1 MSKIIESIVIHG
13 QQLGRKLGFPTANL
27 CVETLKGEVPANGVY
42 ATRCILQDGRIYKA
56 MLNVGYRPTVDTNEH
71 ELSIEAHLLDFDEDI
86 YEQHIKLVILRR
98 IRDERRMKSLEELS
112 TQLANDMREVA
123 AVGNI
128 TTVVFDFGKVLV
140 DYEFSH
146 VMRQILPDPDK
157 YNEFMQ
163 LFANQEFIDYC
174 EREPIPFHDIIRQ
187 MRLEHP
193 KFNDE
198 LEEYYDR
205 FPEFVTGEVP
215 GMRSLVL
222 QLKAEGYRVYGLTN
236 WCSSVYR
243 TIQQWDILRLMD
255 DTVMSC
261 EEHLIKPDVAIYQ
274 RLLDRYGLTPG
285 ECVFTDDKPVNID
298 GAIRAGM
305 HGIVFHNA
313 QQFEHDLR
321 RLIGSVLS

>member
-1 MSKIIESIVIHG
+1 MNKIIESIVVHG

-27 CVETLKGEVPANGVY
+27 CVDTLKGDVPAAGVY
-42 ATRCILQDGRIYKA
+42 ATRCILQDGRVFKA
-56 MLNVGYRPTVDTNEH
+56 MLNVGYRPTVDNCRH

-86 YEQHIKLVILRR
+86 YNQTIRLVILKR
-98 IRDERRMKSLEELS
+98 IRDERRMNSLQELS
-112 TQLANDMREVA
+112 SQLAVDMREVA
-123 AVGNI
+123 EACNI

-157 YNEFMQ
+157 YGEFMQ

-174 EREPIPFHDIIRQ
+174 ECEPIPFHDIIQQ
-187 MRLEHP
+187 MQQKHP
-193 KFNDE
+193 KFHDE
-198 LEEYYDR
+198 LEEYYER
-205 FPEFVTGEVP
+205 FHEFVTGEVP

-243 TIQQWDILRLMD
+243 TIQQYDILRLMD
-255 DTVMSC
+255 GTVMSC
-261 EEHLIKPDVAIYQ
+261 EEHLVKPDVAIYQ

-298 GAIRAGM
+298 GANRAGM
-305 HGIVFHNA
+305 HGIVFHDA
-313 QQFEHDLR
+313 QQFERDLYN
-321 RLIGSVLS
+321 LILNP